1 MILDV
6 NALLQL
12 IHDRLHASYMEQQAT
27 QELILE
33 ILHEHVHS
41 DIFSTMQDFFRTKI
55 YNGVKFPRV
64 SAYICSDKEKK
75 KYVIYKSILKKI
87 MYRYALYYYLY
98 AMCEDM
104 LRHETCTNSM
114 LAFVIR
120 TYKCMLHSIKLYDD
134 DCFDIIQKLLSVCEE
149 VRNPYVILGPR
160 NMELMRERNRLLENE
175 KTRHKK

>member
-64 SAYICSDKEKK
+64 SAYICSDK
-75 KYVIYKSILKKI
+75 VN
-87 MYRYALYYYLY
+87 
-98 AMCEDM
+98 
-104 LRHETCTNSM
+104 T
-114 LAFVIR
+114 
-120 TYKCMLHSIKLYDD
+120 
-134 DCFDIIQKLLSVCEE
+134 
-149 VRNPYVILGPR
+149 
-160 NMELMRERNRLLENE
+160 
-175 KTRHKK
+175 